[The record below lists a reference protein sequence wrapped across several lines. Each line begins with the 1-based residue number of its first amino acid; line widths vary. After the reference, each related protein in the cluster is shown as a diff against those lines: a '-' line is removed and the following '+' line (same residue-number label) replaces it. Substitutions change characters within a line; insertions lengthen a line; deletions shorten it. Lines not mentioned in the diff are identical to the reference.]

1 MMNKKLDRLKQW
13 AGERMGGEVK
23 TGASDEFQN
32 LEMEMKLR
40 HEGAEK
46 LHNTMNVYVKSVSQ
60 KSVGEDREKML
71 PVDVMAQAMI
81 SHGEEFESESV
92 FGNCLIRMG
101 QANEKI
107 ARVQDSYVAAA
118 SESWLESLERFL
130 TQMKE
135 YQVARKKLE
144 SRRLA
149 YDATLSKMQKQ
160 KKEDSRVEEELRAQ
174 RIKYEES
181 SEDVYRRMGD
191 IQESEIETMA
201 DLTAFLDAELEYHD
215 RCRDILMGV
224 RQNWPAGLTAKDK
237 KRLRSRTNTAH
248 SFGNGGGIRE
258 ESPPPPPPQVERPS
272 IRSRVNN
279 NTGGSPE
286 SDDRSGLF
294 RMPTPDHNDRLSSK
308 PVFHRT
314 NTSPMPGRF
323 SQYESESMGR
333 RRSDQ
338 GGPPPLPATR
348 TLRSANAD
356 VFSDNNSHT
365 SSTRNSPDREKYRYE
380 ERSASPARSA
390 TPSTSQGPSRT
401 SSNSALSSAYNTSG
415 GGRKQAPPP
424 PPVSRGLKKPPPP
437 PPPAKRSQLTAAYE
451 N

>member
-1 MMNKKLDRLKQW
+1 
-13 AGERMGGEVK
+13 MGGEVK

-32 LEMEMKLR
+32 LEVEMKLR

-46 LHNTMNVYVKSVSQ
+46 LHSTMNVYVKSVSQ
-60 KSVGEDREKML
+60 KSMGEDREKML

-81 SHGEEFESESV
+81 SHGEEFESDSV
-92 FGNCLIRMG
+92 FGNCLIKMG

-135 YQVARKKLE
+135 YQAARKKLE

-160 KKEDSRVEEELRAQ
+160 KKEDFRVEEELRAQ

-191 IQESEIETMA
+191 IQESETETMA
-201 DLTAFLDAELEYHD
+201 DLTAFLDSELEYHD
-215 RCRDILMGV
+215 RCRDILMNV
-224 RQNWPAGLTAKDK
+224 RQNWPAGLSAKDK
-237 KRLRSRTNTAH
+237 KRLRSRSNTAH
-248 SFGNGGGIRE
+248 SFGNGGGVRE
-258 ESPPPPPPQVERPS
+258 ESPPPPLPQVERPS

-279 NTGGSPE
+279 TGGSPE
-286 SDDRSGLF
+286 SDDRGGPF
-294 RMPTPDHNDRLSSK
+294 RMPTPDRNDRLSTK

-323 SQYESESMGR
+323 GQYESESMGR

-338 GGPPPLPATR
+338 GGPPPLPVTR
-348 TLRSANAD
+348 SLRSANTD

-390 TPSTSQGPSRT
+390 TPSASRGPSRA
-401 SSNSALSSAYNTSG
+401 SSNSALSTAYNTAG
-415 GGRKQAPPP
+415 GGKKQAPPP

-437 PPPAKRSQLTAAYE
+437 PPPSKKSQLAAAYE

>member
-1 MMNKKLDRLKQW
+1 MMMNKKLDRLKQW

-32 LEMEMKLR
+32 LEVEMKLR

-46 LHNTMNVYVKSVSQ
+46 LHNTMNVYIKSVSQ

-81 SHGEEFESESV
+81 SHGEEFESDSV
-92 FGNCLIRMG
+92 FGNCLIKMG
-101 QANEKI
+101 HANEKI

-135 YQVARKKLE
+135 YQAARRKLE

-160 KKEDSRVEEELRAQ
+160 KKEDFRVEEELRAQ

-191 IQESEIETMA
+191 IQESETETMS

-215 RCRDILMGV
+215 RCRDILMSV
-224 RQNWPAGLTAKDK
+224 RENWPAGLAVKDK
-237 KRLRSRTNTAH
+237 KRLRSRSNTAH
-248 SFGNGGGIRE
+248 SFGNGSGMRE
-258 ESPPPPPPQVERPS
+258 ESPPPPLPQVERPS

-279 NTGGSPE
+279 TGGSPE
-286 SDDRSGLF
+286 SDDRSGPF
-294 RMPTPDHNDRLSSK
+294 RMPTPDHNDRLSTK

-314 NTSPMPGRF
+314 TTSPMPGRF

-338 GGPPPLPATR
+338 GGPPPLPTTR
-348 TLRSANAD
+348 TLRSANTD
-356 VFSDNNSHT
+356 VFSDSHSRT
-365 SSTRNSPDREKYRYE
+365 SSSRNSPEREKSRYE
-380 ERSASPARSA
+380 ERSISPARS
-390 TPSTSQGPSRT
+390 TTSSTSRGPSRS
-401 SSNSALSSAYNTSG
+401 SSNNALSGAYNAAG
-415 GGRKQAPPP
+415 GGRKQAPP

-437 PPPAKRSQLTAAYE
+437 PPPAKRSQLSAAYE

>member
-32 LEMEMKLR
+32 LEVEMKLR

-60 KSVGEDREKML
+60 KSMGEDREKML

-81 SHGEEFESESV
+81 SHGEEFESDSV
-92 FGNCLIRMG
+92 FGNCLIKMG

-160 KKEDSRVEEELRAQ
+160 KKEDFRVEEELRAQ

-191 IQESEIETMA
+191 IQESETETMA

-215 RCRDILMGV
+215 RCRDILVGI

-237 KRLRSRTNTAH
+237 KRLRSRSNPAH
-248 SFGNGGGIRE
+248 SFGNGSGIRE
-258 ESPPPPPPQVERPS
+258 ESPPPLPQVERPS

-279 NTGGSPE
+279 TGGSPE
-286 SDDRSGLF
+286 SNDRSGLF
-294 RMPTPDHNDRLSSK
+294 RLPTPDHNDRLSTK
-308 PVFHRT
+308 PAFHRT
-314 NTSPMPGRF
+314 NTLPTPGRIG
-323 SQYESESMGR
+323 QYESESMGR

-348 TLRSANAD
+348 TLRSVNTD

-365 SSTRNSPDREKYRYE
+365 SARNSPDRERYRYE
-380 ERSASPARSA
+380 ERSVSPARSA
-390 TPSTSQGPSRT
+390 TPSASRVPSRT
-401 SSNSALSSAYNTSG
+401 SSNNALSSAYNAAGS
-415 GGRKQAPPP
+415 GRKQPPP

-437 PPPAKRSQLTAAYE
+437 PPPAKKSQLAAAYE